1 MKKQLITN
9 QEWSRKSYRPGL
21 PDMLLPQAVCARNK
35 RKFEIDVES
44 EIEIEQDC
52 D

>member
-21 PDMLLPQAVCARNK
+21 PDVLLPQAVCARNK

>member
-9 QEWSRKSYRPGL
+9 QEWSRKSYHPGL
-21 PDMLLPQAVCARNK
+21 PDMLLPRAVCAGNK
-35 RKFEIDVES
+35 RKFEVDVES
-44 EIEIEQDC
+44 KIERDC